1 MTNSRQPQTKN
12 PTRKEQNCCSC
23 HKKIMK
29 RRNQRDKFISSQPLF
44 HKKKLG
50 MKAVDLSVEAL
61 IHEALPCCD
70 YANIPSFTLRFITPF
85 EQLKKPGANKCNLQ
99 NKFQKTTKKKKK
111 ISDSSEMQTHA
122 GRSQLHVL
130 VKWNVILQLPG

>member
-44 HKKKLG
+44 HKKKKFG

-85 EQLKKPGANKCNLQ
+85 EQLKKSGANKCILQ
-99 NKFQKTTKKKKK
+99 NKFQKTTKKK

-122 GRSQLHVL
+122 GRSLLHVL
-130 VKWNVILQLPG
+130 VNWNVILQLPG